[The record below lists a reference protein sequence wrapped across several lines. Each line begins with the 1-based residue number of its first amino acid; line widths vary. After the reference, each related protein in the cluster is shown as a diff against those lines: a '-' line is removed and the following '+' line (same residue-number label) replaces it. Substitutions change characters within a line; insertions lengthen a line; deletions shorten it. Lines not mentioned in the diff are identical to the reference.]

1 MSGEEEIVGQV
12 AEVQTPATDTAEIET
27 EGKVSEAEKPVTD
40 AEDGADDDGGEVDK
54 ELKTVRKALNKKN
67 RYIDN
72 QRARIRALEAEIAK
86 VREAGPKAYE
96 PPSMDKFESV
106 LDYVDAK
113 ADGKLEHSL
122 AKQQHDMKMSALQQQ
137 REMALAQQAQSMAQ
151 QMNELITNNQDV
163 QKVISSNVNVIQQM
177 PAHIEQLMADIDNAP
192 AATYAL
198 AKEGR
203 LQDLYY
209 MPPHIAAAHLVQAE
223 IRGEQY
229 LQQATKPKVQA
240 PAPIGSPKGSGKSST
255 KPLHQMTPSELD
267 KWRKS

>member
-1 MSGEEEIVGQV
+1 MSGENEIAGQV
-12 AEVQTPATDTAEIET
+12 SEVQTTEPNTAEIET
-27 EGKVSEAEKPVTD
+27 EGQVAETEATPD
-40 AEDGADDDGGEVDK
+40 ADDGAEDDGGQVDK

-86 VREAGPKAYE
+86 VREASPKAYE

-113 ADGKLEHSL
+113 SDGRLEHAL
-122 AKQQHDMKMSALQQQ
+122 AKQQHDMKVSQLQQQ
-137 REMALAQQAQSMAQ
+137 REMAMQQQMQQVNQQMMETAIAVPEFKEVILKNAHITAAMPDHIEHLMAQ
-151 QMNELITNNQDV
+151 LD
-163 QKVISSNVNVIQQM
+163 
-177 PAHIEQLMADIDNAP
+177 DAP

-198 AKEGR
+198 LKEGK
-203 LQDLYY
+203 LQNLYS
-209 MPPHIAAAHLVQAE
+209 MEPHIAAAHLVQAE

-229 LQQATKPKVQA
+229 LQQAAKPRVQA
-240 PAPIGSPKGSGKSST
+240 PAPIGSPKGAGKPST

>member
-1 MSGEEEIVGQV
+1 MSGENEIAGQV
-12 AEVQTPATDTAEIET
+12 AEVEAPETNTAEIET
-27 EGKVSEAEKPVTD
+27 EGQVAETEAPADD
-40 AEDGADDDGGEVDK
+40 ADDGAEDDGGQVDK

-86 VREAGPKAYE
+86 VRESGPKTYE
-96 PPSMDKFESV
+96 PPQMEKFESV
-106 LDYVDAK
+106 IDYMK
-113 ADGKLEHSL
+113 ADQTGTIEHAL
-122 AKQQHDMKMSALQQQ
+122 AKQQHDMKMAQLQQQ
-137 REMALAQQAQSMAQ
+137 REMAFAQQAQGMAQ

-163 QKVISSNVNVIQQM
+163 QKVISSSVNVIQQM
-177 PAHIEQLMADIDNAP
+177 PAHIEQLMAEIDNAP

-203 LQDLYY
+203 LQDLYH
-209 MPPHIAAAHLVQAE
+209 MPPNIAAAHLVQAE

-229 LQQATKPKVQA
+229 LQQTTKPKVQA
-240 PAPIGSPKGSGKSST
+240 PAPIGKPTGAGKSST
-255 KPLHQMTPSELD
+255 KPLHLMTPTELD